1 MARRKTKCRR
11 SRSRNDLNILTLAQG
26 AVMMGFLT
34 KGFFGVNVREFLS
47 NNVQG
52 TVGGTANQITL
63 KELVWTPN
71 FGIGKGSGNFQD
83 MVTRNLQTGG
93 FQMLTGV
100 LLTPV
105 AFKFAKKAARPFT
118 TPVNRMLRGTGVK
131 L

>member
-1 MARRKTKCRR
+1 MARRKTKRRR

-83 MVTRNLQTGG
+83 MVT
-93 FQMLTGV
+93 
-100 LLTPV
+100 
-105 AFKFAKKAARPFT
+105 
-118 TPVNRMLRGTGVK
+118 
-131 L
+131 